1 MSTDG
6 WPDRQVLLR
15 LPSSEVQGGA
25 HLAERYLAQR
35 LAEARA
41 RLLRVAGAA
50 DGPVRHFRRPLE
62 RPFTAEE
69 RDRVTILFG
78 GLTWKHERLIQAAL
92 QAAGYRAEPLPP
104 PDLAACHLGRQYG
117 NNGLCNPAYFTVGN
131 LLKYLLH
138 LEASGLSRQEILDRY
153 VFFTA
158 GACGPCRFGM
168 YEAEYR
174 LALRNAG
181 FDGFRVLLF
190 QQNQGVRADTGQP
203 GFRFSLHLGLGA
215 LNAFLFADAL
225 HDLAY
230 TIRPFEVEPGA
241 TDRAIADAVDSLAR
255 FLRSRR
261 PVVLA
266 ECAPRLARSR
276 LAARTGVARWA
287 EILAALAEALY
298 SRERREVLAACRAR
312 LDQVDVDYLR
322 VKPVVKIT
330 GEFWAQTTEGDGN
343 FNMFRFLEQ
352 EGAQVFVDPIGAW
365 IAYLARQARAHAR
378 YRSGLDPLVGASV
391 WRKGRARLAEEARL
405 WRKWALV
412 WLGEA
417 LYLREYARVAR
428 SFGGLVHPL
437 PDQDVLAALAR
448 PVYHDL
454 ARGGEGH
461 LEVAKNLYYTTRGG
475 AHMVLS
481 LKPFGCLP
489 SSQSDGV
496 QSAVTARVKDMIFL
510 PVETAAE
517 GELEA
522 HSRVQMALVEARAR
536 ARAEFEAAL
545 RSTGRRLEDIRAF
558 VAAHPELR
566 RPFAPIPRRPGVAG
580 MAANFVLYVH
590 DLMRGASPRTP

>member
-1 MSTDG
+1 MRRS
-6 WPDRQVLLR
+6 
-15 LPSSEVQGGA
+15 PSLHRDAPAGGA
-25 HLAERYLAQR
+25 RLDPPAGGDPLERVIEQR
-35 LAEARA
+35 LAQARS
-41 RLLRVAGAA
+41 RLLPAVGG
-50 DGPVRHFRRPLE
+50 DGPVHHFRRPVE

-78 GLTWKHERLIQAAL
+78 GLTWKHERLVQAAL
-92 QAAGYRAEPLPP
+92 EADGYRAEPLPQ

-131 LLKYLLH
+131 LVKYLQQ
-138 LEASGLSRQEILDRY
+138 LEASGLTRQEILDRY

-158 GACGPCRFGM
+158 GTCGPCRFGM

-203 GFRFSLHLGLGA
+203 GFRFSLHLGFGA
-215 LNAFLFADAL
+215 LNAFLLADAL

-230 TIRPFEVEPGA
+230 AIRPYEVERGA
-241 TDRAIADAVDSLAR
+241 TDRAVEEAIAHLAR
-255 FLRSRR
+255 FVRTRR
-261 PVVLA
+261 PFVLA
-266 ECAPRLARSR
+266 ERAPRLARSR
-276 LAARTGVARWA
+276 LARRVGLARAV
-287 EILAALAEALY
+287 EILGAFAHHLY
-298 SRERREVLAACRAR
+298 SRDRRDALAACRAA
-312 LDQVDVDYLR
+312 LDRVEVDYLR

-343 FNMFRFLEQ
+343 FNMFAFLER
-352 EGAQVFVDPIGAW
+352 EGAHVLVDPVGAW

-378 YRSGLDPLVGASV
+378 DRHGLDVPRHEPF
-391 WRKGRARLAEEARL
+391 WRRCRLRLAEEAKL
-405 WRKWALV
+405 WRKRALIG
-412 WLGEA
+412 LGEA
-417 LYLREYARVAR
+417 IYFREYARVAR
-428 SFGGLVHPL
+428 ALGGLVHPL

-448 PVYHDL
+448 PAYHDL

-461 LEVAKNLYYTTRGG
+461 LEVAKNIYYTTRGG

-481 LKPFGCLP
+481 LKPFGCMP
-489 SSQSDGV
+489 STQSDGV
-496 QSAVTARVKDMIFL
+496 QSAVTARFKDMIFL

-517 GELEA
+517 GELDA

-545 RSTGRRLEDIRAF
+545 RSTGRRLEEIRAF
-558 VAAHPELR
+558 VADHPELR
-566 RPFAPIPRRPGVAG
+566 RPFYRFPRRPGIAG
-580 MAANFVLYVH
+580 VAANFVLHVS
-590 DLMRGASPRTP
+590 DLMRHRARRPR